1 MNILH
6 ICPPHLAGVATLP
19 WEIQKSFLT
28 LLFIHFR
35 LLTLAEKKTNSNCCT
50 AALAVYLLLV
60 SASYYLHSP
69 STSSGAHYRWNAY
82 IDTDMLRIAAAA
94 CCDMG
99 WISAQR
105 GVLCDWSVSK
115 DWKHVLIQKMVT
127 LNTCYDII
135 LLAWHSS
142 CHTLQPVLFR
152 ATDYN
157 AQVHNKSSSGWKS
170 FAVHKLVW
178 WHFQVGWA
186 SGLQFV
192 FFWDN
197 VNNQKYVWI
206 ILLKMTFW
214 IFQGKVATCDR
225 WGGQN
230 CKIFMSKIFLR
241 I

>member
-1 MNILH
+1 MERVYWYGH
-6 ICPPHLAGVATLP
+6 VADCG
-19 WEIQKSFLT
+19 SG
-28 LLFIHFR
+28 LLRHGLNFSTAWCTMR
-35 LLTLAEKKTNSNCCT
+35 LISVERLE
-50 AALAVYLLLV
+50 
-60 SASYYLHSP
+60 
-69 STSSGAHYRWNAY
+69 
-82 IDTDMLRIAAAA
+82 A
-94 CCDMG
+94 CINTEG
-99 WISAQR
+99 K
-105 GVLCDWSVSK
+105 VVK
-115 DWKHVLIQKMVT
+115 

-157 AQVHNKSSSGWKS
+157 AQVHNKPSSGWKS

-178 WHFQVGWA
+178 CHFQVGWT

-206 ILLKMTFW
+206 ILLKMSFW